1 MVRAWAWLISLIPR
15 GGRGHPSRPERGKG
29 WQQKHMCSSSCAN
42 VWGFPDAIMES
53 YILKSTC
60 FRCTSAKIVLG
71 LLGKTETFQ
80 LGENFPRHG
89 AANHTT
95 YGILSHTPEITW
107 NTEGKHC
114 QNCTFN
120 ETPSSIKTWV
130 LCLWDDRFS
139 IILFYFPPNKWLE
152 CWSYAVS
159 SGHKWNVSKYFVTW
173 KP

>member
-1 MVRAWAWLISLIPR
+1 MEGVILLGLR
-15 GGRGHPSRPERGKG
+15 GEMGDNRNTCVPAHVLMSGGSR
-29 WQQKHMCSSSCAN
+29 MLL
-42 VWGFPDAIMES
+42 MES

-60 FRCTSAKIVLG
+60 FRCTPAKIVLG
-71 LLGKTETFQ
+71 PLGRTETFQ

-95 YGILSHTPEITW
+95 YGVLSHTPEITW

-120 ETPSSIKTWV
+120 EIPSSIKTWV
-130 LCLWDDRFS
+130 LCLWKDTLS
-139 IILFYFPPNKWLE
+139 ITLSYFPPNKWLE

-159 SGHKWNVSKYFVTW
+159 SGHK
-173 KP
+173 